1 MFVFFAWL
9 MMIVLQM
16 IIGAREITLVT
27 HEIMQCFYQLAV
39 FRESFY
45 FEKRK

>member
-9 MMIVLQM
+9 MIVLQM
-16 IIGAREITLVT
+16 IIGAKEIT

-39 FRESFY
+39 FQESFY